1 MKFGLGQSAL
11 RVEDKRF
18 LRGRGRYSD
27 DISLP
32 GQAWSYLLRAP
43 HAHAR
48 IRSMDTRAARQAP
61 GVLAVFTGEDIAA
74 AGLGDLP
81 CLIAR
86 AVPLKRP
93 DGQPI
98 FQPPRPA
105 LVRDKVSF
113 RGGHVACVV
122 AATREQ
128 ARGAA
133 ALIEVDY
140 QALPA

>member
-61 GVLAVFTGEDIAA
+61 GVLAVFTGEDVAA

-81 CLIAR
+81 CLSAK

-93 DGQPI
+93 NGPPI
-98 FQPPRPA
+98 FLPPPPA
-105 LVRDKVSF
+105 LVCDKVSLL
-113 RGGHVACVV
+113 GDHVVFVV
-122 AATREQ
+122 AETPEQ
-128 ARGAA
+128 ARDAA
-133 ALIEVDY
+133 EL
-140 QALPA
+140 